1 MGCAQVH
8 QTYKFTLGVPL
19 IFEVEI
25 PGYLS
30 PS

>member
-1 MGCAQVH
+1 MRNEVVH
-8 QTYKFTLGVPL
+8 QTYKFAWGVPL